1 MGGKKWCDPFGSQG
15 FFPNSDTDG
24 HGKSYRHGQEGSKLH
39 GVVVVIVVVALAAC
53 CCCCC
58 CCRCRTTTT
67 TTTTRGIQQASQ
79 G

>member
-24 HGKSYRHGQEGSKLH
+24 HGKSYRHGKEGSKLH
-39 GVVVVIVVVALAAC
+39 GVVVVIVVVALVAC
-53 CCCCC
+53 CCC
-58 CCRCRTTTT
+58 RTT